1 MVQKYNIILIW
12 HLYLFTL
19 NVRFIRVNRYII
31 AIKFYRIGFVYFYFI
46 FLHIPGIQIIP
57 ADLEKNINMEK
68 KITYLDR
75 NEYNYGPCPAV
86 GEVLKNFD
94 PNNLCFYTR
103 IYDEGKK
110 SIFSDYLSSIYN
122 IPEKQIIL
130 GYGGE
135 DILKQ
140 VVHCFLSGKEKQ
152 KTLLIPKFSWW
163 YYKSIADE
171 VNGRTIF
178 YPLFEDGNTFKYDI
192 QSIRETVEREKPEI
206 VLIASPNNPT
216 GNSLSK
222 EELHEILSF
231 IPRETAIV
239 IDEAYASFSNK
250 DTSYIKPLIEE
261 FPNLLIIRTLSK
273 FYGLPGLRLG
283 FAFIGKNLSSFLNYS
298 TKYLG
303 YNRLSEEIGIAVLK
317 ANDYYQNVADLM
329 AEDRETYMREIGALE
344 GFKVYHSEA
353 NFILVKYPISLKS
366 QLQNAFKA
374 KDLIIKFM
382 NEEDINTHMR
392 ITLGTQKQNRLVID
406 TIKEVVSTPS

>member
-1 MVQKYNIILIW
+1 MM
-12 HLYLFTL
+12 
-19 NVRFIRVNRYII
+19 
-31 AIKFYRIGFVYFYFI
+31 G
-46 FLHIPGIQIIP
+46 
-57 ADLEKNINMEK
+57 K
-68 KITYLDR
+68 KIAYLDR
-75 NEYNYGPCPAV
+75 NEYNYGPAP
-86 GEVLKNFD
+86 EIEKVLRNFD
-94 PNNLCFYTR
+94 PDKLCFYTR

-110 SIFSDYLSSIYN
+110 SILSDYIAELYD
-122 IPEKQIIL
+122 IPEKQVIL

-140 VVHCFLSGKEKQ
+140 VVHHFLSGDQKQ

-178 YPLFEDGNTFKYDI
+178 YPLFEEGNTFKYDI
-192 QSIRETVEREKPEI
+192 QSIRETVERENPEI

-222 EELHEILSF
+222 KELHEILSF
-231 IPRETAIV
+231 IPQETTIV

-283 FAFIGKNLSSFLNYS
+283 FAFIGENLSSFLNYS

-329 AEDRETYMREIGALE
+329 AEDRKTYMLEISALE

-366 QLQNAFKA
+366 QLQDAFKA

-382 NEEDINTHMR
+382 NEENINTHIR

>member
-1 MVQKYNIILIW
+1 M
-12 HLYLFTL
+12 
-19 NVRFIRVNRYII
+19 
-31 AIKFYRIGFVYFYFI
+31 
-46 FLHIPGIQIIP
+46 
-57 ADLEKNINMEK
+57 
-68 KITYLDR
+68 
-75 NEYNYGPCPAV
+75 
-86 GEVLKNFD
+86 LKNFD
-94 PNNLCFYTR
+94 PNKLCFYTR

-110 SIFSDYLSSIYN
+110 SILSDYISELYG
-122 IPEKQIIL
+122 IPEKQVIL

-140 VVHCFLSGKEKQ
+140 VVHCFLAGGTKQ

-178 YPLFEDGNTFKYDI
+178 YPLFEEGNTFKYDI
-192 QSIRETVEREKPEI
+192 QSICESVEKEKPEM
-206 VLIASPNNPT
+206 VLMASPNNPT
-216 GNSLSK
+216 GNSLTK

-231 IPRETAIV
+231 IPRETVIV
-239 IDEAYASFSNK
+239 IDEAYASFANK

-283 FAFIGKNLSSFLNYS
+283 FAFMGADLSVFLNYS

-303 YNRLSEEIGIAVLK
+303 YNRITEEIGVAVFK
-317 ANDYYQNVADLM
+317 ASDYYQHIADLM
-329 AEDRETYMREIGALE
+329 AEDRELYMKELSVLD
-344 GFKVYHSEA
+344 GFKVYKSEA
-353 NFILVKYPISLKS
+353 NFILVKYPI
-366 QLQNAFKA
+366 AMKA
-374 KDLIIKFM
+374 KLQEALKAKGLIVKFM

-406 TIKEVVSTPS
+406 TIKEVMLNSK

>member
-171 VNGRTIF
+171 VEGRSVL
-178 YPLFEDGNTFKYDI
+178 YPLYEEGNTFKYDFEAMKEA
-192 QSIRETVEREKPEI
+192 IRKENPEMI
-206 VLIASPNNPT
+206 LIASPNNQT
-216 GNSLSK
+216 GNSLTS
-222 EELHEILSF
+222 EELDQMLSF
-231 IPRETAIV
+231 ISPETVVV
-239 IDEAYASFSNK
+239 IDEAYAPFANK
-250 DTSYIKPLIEE
+250 DTSYIKPLLEK
-261 FPNLLIIRTLSK
+261 FPNLLIVRTLSK

-283 FAFIGKNLSSFLNYS
+283 FAFMGTALTRFLNYS

-303 YNRLSEEIGIAVLK
+303 YNRLSEELGIAVLK
-317 ANDYYQNVADLM
+317 STDYYQQVADQM
-329 AEDRETYMREIGALE
+329 AEDRQMYMNELNTLE
-344 GFKVYHSEA
+344 GFKVYQSNA
-353 NFILVKYPISLKS
+353 NFILVKYPTELKAT
-366 QLQNAFKA
+366 LQAAFKA
-374 KDLIIKFM
+374 KGYQIKFM
-382 NEEDINTHMR
+382 NEPDINTHMR
-392 ITLGTQKQNRLVID
+392 ITLGTHRQNVEVIA
-406 TIKEVVSTPS
+406 TIKEVVAQ

>member
-1 MVQKYNIILIW
+1 MM
-12 HLYLFTL
+12 
-19 NVRFIRVNRYII
+19 
-31 AIKFYRIGFVYFYFI
+31 G
-46 FLHIPGIQIIP
+46 
-57 ADLEKNINMEK
+57 K
-68 KITYLDR
+68 KIAYLDR
-75 NEYNYGPCPAV
+75 NEYNYGPAP
-86 GEVLKNFD
+86 EIEKVLRNFD
-94 PNNLCFYTR
+94 PDKLCFYTR

-110 SIFSDYLSSIYN
+110 SILSDYIAELYD
-122 IPEKQIIL
+122 IPEKQVIL

-140 VVHCFLSGKEKQ
+140 VVHHFLSGDQKQ

-178 YPLFEDGNTFKYDI
+178 YPLFEEGNTFKYDI
-192 QSIRETVEREKPEI
+192 QSIRETVERENPEI

-283 FAFIGKNLSSFLNYS
+283 FAFMGTALTRFLNYS

-303 YNRLSEEIGIAVLK
+303 YNRLSEELGIAVLK
-317 ANDYYQNVADLM
+317 STDYYQQVADQM
-329 AEDRETYMREIGALE
+329 AEDRQMYMNELNTLE
-344 GFKVYHSEA
+344 GFKVYQSNA
-353 NFILVKYPISLKS
+353 NFILVKYPIELKAT
-366 QLQNAFKA
+366 LQAAFKA
-374 KDLIIKFM
+374 KGYQIKFM
-382 NEEDINTHMR
+382 NEPDINTHMR
-392 ITLGTQKQNRLVID
+392 ITLGTHRQNVEVIA
-406 TIKEVVSTPS
+406 TIKEVVAQ

>member
-1 MVQKYNIILIW
+1 
-12 HLYLFTL
+12 
-19 NVRFIRVNRYII
+19 
-31 AIKFYRIGFVYFYFI
+31 
-46 FLHIPGIQIIP
+46 
-57 ADLEKNINMEK
+57 MEK
-68 KITYLDR
+68 RVAYLDR
-75 NEYNYGPCPAV
+75 NEYNYGPAPEI

-94 PNNLCFYTR
+94 PNKLCFYTR

-110 SIFSDYLSSIYN
+110 SILSDYISELYG
-122 IPEKQIIL
+122 IPEKQVIL

-140 VVHCFLSGKEKQ
+140 VVHCFLAGGAKQ

-178 YPLFEDGNTFKYDI
+178 YPLYEEGNTFKYDI
-192 QSIRETVEREKPEI
+192 PSIRQSVEKEKPEM
-206 VLIASPNNPT
+206 VLMASPNNPT
-216 GNSLSK
+216 GNSLTK

-231 IPRETAIV
+231 IPRETVIV
-239 IDEAYASFSNK
+239 IDEAYASFANK

-283 FAFIGKNLSSFLNYS
+283 FAFMGADLSAFLNYS

-303 YNRLSEEIGIAVLK
+303 YNRITEEIGIAVFK
-317 ANDYYQNVADLM
+317 ANDYYQNIADLM
-329 AEDRETYMREIGALE
+329 AQDRTLYMKELGGLD
-344 GFKVYHSEA
+344 GFKVYKSDA
-353 NFILVKYPISLKS
+353 NFILVKYPI
-366 QLQNAFKA
+366 AMKA
-374 KDLIIKFM
+374 KLQEALKAKGLIVKFM

-406 TIKEVVSTPS
+406 TIKEVAQNFK

>member
-1 MVQKYNIILIW
+1 
-12 HLYLFTL
+12 
-19 NVRFIRVNRYII
+19 
-31 AIKFYRIGFVYFYFI
+31 
-46 FLHIPGIQIIP
+46 
-57 ADLEKNINMEK
+57 MEK
-68 KITYLDR
+68 ELAYLDR
-75 NEYNYGPCPAV
+75 NEYNYGPAPEI

-94 PNNLCFYTR
+94 PNKLCFYTR

-110 SIFSDYLSSIYN
+110 SILSDYISELYG
-122 IPEKQIIL
+122 IPEKQVVL

-140 VVHCFLSGKEKQ
+140 VVHCFLSGGTKQ

-171 VNGRTIF
+171 VNGKTIF
-178 YPLFEDGNTFKYDI
+178 YRLYEEGNTFKYDM
-192 QSIRETVEREKPEI
+192 QSIRETVEKEKPEM

-216 GNSLSK
+216 GNSLTTD
-222 EELHEILSF
+222 ELHEILSF
-231 IPRETAIV
+231 IPKETVIV
-239 IDEAYASFSNK
+239 IDEAYASFANK

-283 FAFIGKNLSSFLNYS
+283 FAFMGADLSSFLNYS

-303 YNRLSEEIGIAVLK
+303 YNRITEEIGIAVLK
-317 ANDYYQNVADLM
+317 ASNYYQHIADLM
-329 AEDRETYMREIGALE
+329 AQDRALYMQELGQLD
-344 GFKVYHSEA
+344 GFKVYQSDA
-353 NFILVKYPISLKS
+353 NFILVKYPIAMKPK
-366 QLQNAFKA
+366 LQEALKA
-374 KDLIIKFM
+374 KGLIVKFM

-406 TIKEVVSTPS
+406 TIRDVARNF

>member
-1 MVQKYNIILIW
+1 MM
-12 HLYLFTL
+12 
-19 NVRFIRVNRYII
+19 
-31 AIKFYRIGFVYFYFI
+31 G
-46 FLHIPGIQIIP
+46 
-57 ADLEKNINMEK
+57 K
-68 KITYLDR
+68 KIAYLDR
-75 NEYNYGPCPAV
+75 NEYNYGPAP
-86 GEVLKNFD
+86 EIEKVLRNFD
-94 PNNLCFYTR
+94 PDKLCFYTR

-110 SIFSDYLSSIYN
+110 SILSDYIAELYN
-122 IPEKQIIL
+122 ITEKQVIL

-140 VVHCFLSGKEKQ
+140 VVHYFLSGGQKQ

-171 VNGRTIF
+171 VNGRTVF

-192 QSIRETVEREKPEI
+192 QSIRETVEREKPEF

-283 FAFIGKNLSSFLNYS
+283 FAFMGTALTRFLNYS

-303 YNRLSEEIGIAVLK
+303 YNRLSEELGIAVLK
-317 ANDYYQNVADLM
+317 STDYYQQVADQM
-329 AEDRETYMREIGALE
+329 AEDRQMYMNELNTLE
-344 GFKVYHSEA
+344 GFKVYQSNA
-353 NFILVKYPISLKS
+353 NFILVKYPIELKAT
-366 QLQNAFKA
+366 LQAAFKA
-374 KDLIIKFM
+374 KGYQIKFM
-382 NEEDINTHMR
+382 NEPDINTHMR
-392 ITLGTQKQNRLVID
+392 ITLGTHRQNVEVIA
-406 TIKEVVSTPS
+406 TIKEVVAQ

>member
-1 MVQKYNIILIW
+1 
-12 HLYLFTL
+12 
-19 NVRFIRVNRYII
+19 
-31 AIKFYRIGFVYFYFI
+31 
-46 FLHIPGIQIIP
+46 
-57 ADLEKNINMEK
+57 
-68 KITYLDR
+68 
-75 NEYNYGPCPAV
+75 
-86 GEVLKNFD
+86 VLKNFD
-94 PNNLCFYTR
+94 PNKLCFYTR

-110 SIFSDYLSSIYN
+110 SILSDYISELYG
-122 IPEKQIIL
+122 IPEKQVIL

-140 VVHCFLSGKEKQ
+140 VVHCFLAGGTKQ

-178 YPLFEDGNTFKYDI
+178 YPLFEEGNTFKYDI
-192 QSIRETVEREKPEI
+192 QSIRESVEKEKPEM
-206 VLIASPNNPT
+206 VLMASPNNPT
-216 GNSLSK
+216 GNSLTK

-231 IPRETAIV
+231 IPRETVIV
-239 IDEAYASFSNK
+239 IDEAYASFANK

-283 FAFIGKNLSSFLNYS
+283 FAFMGADLSVFLNYS

-303 YNRLSEEIGIAVLK
+303 YNRITEEIGVAVFK
-317 ANDYYQNVADLM
+317 ASDYYQHIADLM
-329 AEDRETYMREIGALE
+329 AEDRELYMKELNVLD
-344 GFKVYHSEA
+344 GFKVYKSEA
-353 NFILVKYPISLKS
+353 NFILVKYPI
-366 QLQNAFKA
+366 AMKA
-374 KDLIIKFM
+374 KLQEALKAKGLIVKFM

-406 TIKEVVSTPS
+406 TIKEVMLNSK